1 MTRISKLLAVCAL
14 VALTV
19 NPAQSKSQQA
29 QANLSTSENTTT
41 ADVLPNGEGERALDL
56 GEYARAE
63 TWFAG
68 QLKTVGKDDKDRG
81 YLQTGYSEALL
92 NLGRFDE
99 AAKEYKKADAIV
111 RKQDKPNE
119 LTARLYDGLSWL
131 NHAQGKLDA
140 AVDYAQKAVAT
151 RNSIANPSK
160 PLLVATLTHLGVIME
175 AKGNL
180 LEATK
185 YYQQAL
191 GQQDLLAGPGSL
203 MAADLQEDLGSAY
216 RRLGDMGK
224 AQQCFQTAL
233 QIKMSG
239 GASLA
244 PYNPHPYWETVT
256 YPFLDGSPNCSK
268 RFDQGVQQEIITA
281 NGITVAV
288 SIKPVELSK
297 TTQAL
302 VIVQNDSQNEIQF
315 LPIPP
320 SLTVTQPKIYLAPQV
335 DSQKL
340 ATTIEKK
347 GDRKAAWVRFWG
359 NQATQTMT
367 TTTIGQPGFFGYP
380 PVYGGYGMG
389 GMGMGGFGGYN
400 SWGSRSGNMSFM
412 STQVPNYAAQQ
423 LAFQRAA
430 EISQKAHQNA
440 DSIKVASLGPTSI
453 AAGQQISGALY
464 FDAEKVTNA
473 VVRIPIGNAIYEF
486 NFPPK

>member
-1 MTRISKLLAVCAL
+1 MSRISTALAICAL
-14 VALTV
+14 LALTV
-19 NPAQSKSQQA
+19 NPAQSKMQQA
-29 QANLSTSENTTT
+29 QAQVSASDNTTT
-41 ADVLPNGEGERALDL
+41 TEVLPNGEGERALDL

-68 QLKTVGKDDKDRG
+68 QLKAVSKDDKDRG

-99 AAKEYKKADAIV
+99 AAKEYKKADSIIK
-111 RKQDKPNE
+111 KQAKPNE
-119 LTARLYDGLSWL
+119 LTARFYDGLSWL

-140 AVDYAQKAVAT
+140 AVEYAQKAVAT
-151 RNSIANPSK
+151 RQSIANPSK
-160 PLLVATLTHLGVIME
+160 LLLVATFTHLGVIME

-185 YYQQAL
+185 YYQKAL
-191 GQQDLLAGPGSL
+191 GEQDSLAGQGSL
-203 MAADLQEDLGSAY
+203 LAADLQEDLGSAF
-216 RRLGDMGK
+216 RRLGDINK
-224 AQQCFQTAL
+224 AQQCFQAAL
-233 QIKMSG
+233 QIKMSR

-244 PYNPHPYWETVT
+244 PYNPHPYWETVS

-335 DSQKL
+335 DSAKL

-367 TTTIGQPGFFGYP
+367 STCIGQPGFFGYP
-380 PVYGGYGMG
+380 PVYGGGY
-389 GMGMGGFGGYN
+389 GMGGFGGYN
-400 SWGSRSGNMSFM
+400 SWGSRSGNMSIM
-412 STQVPNYAAQQ
+412 TTSVPNYAAQQ

-430 EISQKAHQNA
+430 EISAKAHQNA
-440 DSIKVASLGPTSI
+440 DSIKVASLGPTSVP
-453 AAGQQISGALY
+453 AGQQLSGALY